1 MTLKSLISCRKYRLC
16 YTNAC
21 SNSRVN
27 SFKISSIC
35 SLIASG
41 IQSIFYWYSEH
52 LANDLQSDQLVD
64 NPSLEWISQK
74 VSAHWTQISHSWKNT
89 NAVVMS
95 EASQNRPSRYYQS
108 ITLLAFFFL
117 FYQLS
122 SSSILYIVFCLF
134 FVEELALTHFP
145 WSTIY
150 ETQSLQYIP
159 YPSPPATST
168 PDSLWSWICVWG
180 NAMDKQP
187 VQYRLKSFH
196 LTVSLHRQMHRLTQS
211 VVSKGL
217 VMAFHGVCRYKIN
230 FPVWFIYIKHLC
242 FM

>member
-1 MTLKSLISCRKYRLC
+1 MDFPEGVCTLNTDQSFLEKHKCCSNVRGLSEQTLKILPVHYI
-16 YTNAC
+16 
-21 SNSRVN
+21 
-27 SFKISSIC
+27 
-35 SLIASG
+35 
-41 IQSIFYWYSEH
+41 
-52 LANDLQSDQLVD
+52 
-64 NPSLEWISQK
+64 
-74 VSAHWTQISHSWKNT
+74 VS
-89 NAVVMS
+89 
-95 EASQNRPSRYYQS
+95 
-108 ITLLAFFFL
+108 FFFL

-122 SSSILYIVFCLF
+122 SSSILYIAFCLF

-145 WSTIY
+145 WSTVY

-230 FPVWFIYIKHLC
+230 FPFWFIYIKHPCCCENYNWLVIC
-242 FM
+242 FI